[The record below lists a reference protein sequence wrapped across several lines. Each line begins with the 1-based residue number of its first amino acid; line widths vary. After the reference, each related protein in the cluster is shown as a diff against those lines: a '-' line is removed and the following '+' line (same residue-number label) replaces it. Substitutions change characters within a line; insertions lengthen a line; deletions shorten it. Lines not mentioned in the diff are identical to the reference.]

1 MPGPQAGPRGANAGE
16 RTSCCP
22 YLREKPDSVTSAC
35 PGRSLPSPHA
45 DVSVSASA
53 RTHTHAHAH
62 TRTHTRARAHTH
74 THTVRDQLRVGCGH
88 WSLHIQLPG
97 NVISPF
103 CSSLSSSV
111 RWESQSPWHRT
122 ALFMVDLTIIHDN
135 PDLEAGSMSVLLCKA
150 KAQEISM
157 TCPRAQGVVAVGA

>member
-16 RTSCCP
+16 RASCSP

-45 DVSVSASA
+45 DVSVH
-53 RTHTHAHAH
+53 THTHMH
-62 TRTHTRARAHTH
+62 TRTRAHTH
-74 THTVRDQLRVGCGH
+74 TVWDQLRVGCGH
-88 WSLHIQLPG
+88 WSLHIQGPG
-97 NVISPF
+97 NVISPL

-111 RWESQSPWHRT
+111 RWESRSPWHRT
-122 ALFMVDLTIIHDN
+122 ALLTVDLTIIHDN

-150 KAQEISM
+150 KAQEISV